1 MANRRRG
8 TDRRASAGV
17 VVDAETGKRAPTDF
31 NQIRVGAK
39 KLRNDVASVI
49 DDSTRAHRPFRQAD
63 VFRAIETHDLKTL
76 RAMSHHFFEKSGIYS
91 RLCRYMA
98 YFYRYDW
105 VVTPIARPG
114 KSVNRDRATAV
125 WYDACEFLERCRV
138 KKTFGDVALK
148 VVKNG
153 CWYGYMLDGTDT
165 VSMQELPVDY
175 CRSRYSLN
183 GQPAVEFNVKYF
195 DDQIKDGAYRMRV
208 VGMFPPEVRSA
219 YVKYKEG
226 TLEKDYSGDTLGW
239 VLLDPEKT
247 VKFNL
252 SGTDMPLFISVIP
265 AILDLEDAQ
274 DLDKKKMA
282 QQILKIVIQKMP
294 LDKNYD
300 LVFDISESQAMH
312 NNAVQMLADAIGVD
326 VLTTFADTEV
336 ADLSDNGNAS
346 SVDQLERVER
356 TVYNNAGVSQAQFN
370 TDSSVALEKSIKND
384 ESTMYDLVLQFEAF
398 LNRLLAPYDNKVR
411 GVRMKASI
419 LPTTVY
425 NYADLAQT
433 YKEQTSLGFSK
444 LLPQV
449 ALGRTQTEVIA
460 TAAFENDWLD
470 LNSLFVPPQMSST
483 ISSDGASSGGRPELD
498 DEDKSSKTVANIES
512 E

>member
-1 MANRRRG
+1 
-8 TDRRASAGV
+8 
-17 VVDAETGKRAPTDF
+17 
-31 NQIRVGAK
+31 
-39 KLRNDVASVI
+39 
-49 DDSTRAHRPFRQAD
+49 
-63 VFRAIETHDLKTL
+63 
-76 RAMSHHFFEKSGIYS
+76 
-91 RLCRYMA
+91 
-98 YFYRYDW
+98 
-105 VVTPIARPG
+105 
-114 KSVNRDRATAV
+114 
-125 WYDACEFLERCRV
+125 
-138 KKTFGDVALK
+138 
-148 VVKNG
+148 
-153 CWYGYMLDGTDT
+153 
-165 VSMQELPVDY
+165 
-175 CRSRYSLN
+175 
-183 GQPAVEFNVKYF
+183 
-195 DDQIKDGAYRMRV
+195 
-208 VGMFPPEVRSA
+208 
-219 YVKYKEG
+219 
-226 TLEKDYSGDTLGW
+226 
-239 VLLDPEKT
+239 
-247 VKFNL
+247 
-252 SGTDMPLFISVIP
+252 
-265 AILDLEDAQ
+265 
-274 DLDKKKMA
+274 
-282 QQILKIVIQKMP
+282 
-294 LDKNYD
+294 
-300 LVFDISESQAMH
+300 
-312 NNAVQMLADAIGVD
+312 

-384 ESTMYDLVLQFEAF
+384 ESTMYDLVLQFESF